1 LNHENIYLQLRQ
13 RTCLIVNFDYDRNH
27 DIYQQCAQTILISYV
42 FIFLDQDSLD
52 DLKESQDQFDSED
65 KIDVKFLKKA
75 FSEKQRL
82 EQKKA
87 FEIVQQR
94 LTESLR
100 DLCLPKLLCE
110 IAAKPTYLLSDKE
123 KHVLSLLK

>member
-1 LNHENIYLQLRQ
+1 MTYKI
-13 RTCLIVNFDYDRNH
+13 
-27 DIYQQCAQTILISYV
+27 
-42 FIFLDQDSLD
+42 IFLDQDSLD
-52 DLKESQDQFDSED
+52 DFKESQVKLDSED

-75 FSEKQRL
+75 FSEKQRM

>member
-1 LNHENIYLQLRQ
+1 M
-13 RTCLIVNFDYDRNH
+13 TCKI
-27 DIYQQCAQTILISYV
+27 
-42 FIFLDQDSLD
+42 IFLDQDSLD
-52 DLKESQDQFDSED
+52 DFKESQVKLDSED

-75 FSEKQRL
+75 FSEKQRM

>member
-1 LNHENIYLQLRQ
+1 MCI
-13 RTCLIVNFDYDRNH
+13 
-27 DIYQQCAQTILISYV
+27 TILIPYV
-42 FIFLDQDSLD
+42 CIFLDQDSLD
-52 DLKESQDQFDSED
+52 DFKESQDQFDSED

-75 FSEKQRL
+75 FTEKQRL